1 MTDQPTLGET
11 FAPRRDRLKAA
22 AWRMAV
28 DGHRECGGPMPW
40 QRVDPTLFWP
50 NGFCGGIPD
59 PSDALHNAG

>member
-28 DGHRECGGPMPW
+28 DGHRECGGPMPR
-40 QRVDPTLFWP
+40 QRVDT
-50 NGFCGGIPD
+50 
-59 PSDALHNAG
+59 DAFLAERLLRRHTRPFRCAA